1 MKGFSRNYPQIALC
15 GLNCLLCPMNLG
27 NYCPGCGGGDGNQ
40 GCPRARCAR
49 DRGISD
55 FCFRCDQY
63 PCQQYEGIQDYDT
76 FVPTVRIQAD
86 LERLQTIGIEDY
98 VRELQEKREILD
110 DLLCHWNDG
119 RRKSFYSVAVYLM
132 GLEDLRRIVDSA
144 KQNIPSSAPV
154 RERAVQ
160 MAERLQQAARQQKLM
175 LKLRKKKKVESE

>member
-1 MKGFSRNYPQIALC
+1 M
-15 GLNCLLCPMNLG
+15 
-27 NYCPGCGGGDGNQ
+27 
-40 GCPRARCAR
+40 
-49 DRGISD
+49 
-55 FCFRCDQY
+55 
-63 PCQQYEGIQDYDT
+63 
-76 FVPTVRIQAD
+76 
-86 LERLQTIGIEDY
+86 ERLQTIGIEDY